1 MDISFII
8 LMVLFT
14 VACTYINY
22 KSGFKKGAESML
34 EFLELNGSIKFEK
47 LENGQEI
54 VKISKFTDHDSEVKE
69 LR

>member
-8 LMVLFT
+8 LMVIFT
-14 VACTYINY
+14 MACTYFNY
-22 KSGFKKGAESML
+22 KNGFKKGAESTL
-34 EFLELNGSIKFEK
+34 EFLELQGSIKFVK

-54 VKISKFTDHDSEVKE
+54 VKISRFTDHDSEVKE

>member
-1 MDISFII
+1 MK
-8 LMVLFT
+8 V
-14 VACTYINY
+14 NY

-54 VKISKFTDHDSEVKE
+54 VKISKFTDHDSEIKE